1 MKPTKSI
8 SKLFRVISSKHDAD
22 LYCFGCLRSYRS
34 NKALKKHKRLCNNND
49 YCKVTMSD
57 DDNKISKHQFGIKSL
72 KISHEMYVETE
83 PLLIKDDSCSNNPEK
98 TYTETKSTHEVSGY
112 SINIIKSYDKN
123 IHSFYRGKDC
133 IQKFCKDLQDQTT
146 KLTNTPKNALIPL
159 TLDEQA
165 EHQRS
170 KFCHI
175 CDGKFNTNKKIN
187 TTIITKR
194 L

>member
-1 MKPTKSI
+1 
-8 SKLFRVISSKHDAD
+8 
-22 LYCFGCLRSYRS
+22 
-34 NKALKKHKRLCNNND
+34 
-49 YCKVTMSD
+49 MSD

-83 PLLIKDDSCSNNPEK
+83 PLLIKHDSCSNNPEK

-112 SINIIKSYDKN
+112 SINITKSYDKN

-165 EHQRS
+165 EH
-170 KFCHI
+170 
-175 CDGKFNTNKKIN
+175 
-187 TTIITKR
+187 
-194 L
+194 